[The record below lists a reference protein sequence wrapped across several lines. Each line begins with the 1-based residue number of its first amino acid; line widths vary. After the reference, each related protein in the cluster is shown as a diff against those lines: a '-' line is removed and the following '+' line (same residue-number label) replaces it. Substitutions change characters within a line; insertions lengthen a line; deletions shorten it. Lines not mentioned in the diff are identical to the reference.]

1 MAGTPFASFEAALP
15 FVIAEQPSLV
25 NRTREVAVDTF
36 HTPNT
41 YLAGTYQVRIEPLK
55 QGSTNDIWDEKG
67 GVARMLFVMLG
78 YNLPKTVVQAGVPVP
93 TFQLN
98 DTITDTDGNVYRVA
112 APQYI
117 RGKMVQLTLEL
128 RG

>member
-1 MAGTPFASFEAALP
+1 MADPFLSFEAALP
-15 FVIAEQPSLV
+15 YIIAESPSLI

-36 HTPNT
+36 HTPQT
-41 YLAGTYQVRIEPLK
+41 YLAGTYQVRIEPMKVLSAK
-55 QGSTNDIWDEKG
+55 DVWDEKG
-67 GVARMLFVMLG
+67 GVAVLLYTLLG

-93 TFQLN
+93 TFALN
-98 DTITDTDGNVYRVA
+98 DTVTDTDGNVYRVA
-112 APQYI
+112 APQYV

>member
-1 MAGTPFASFEAALP
+1 MAVDPFASFEAALP
-15 FVIAEQPSLV
+15 YVIAEHPSLI
-25 NRTREVAVDTF
+25 NRTREVAADTF
-36 HTPNT
+36 HTPQN
-41 YLAGTYQVRIEPLK
+41 YLAGTYTVRIEPMK
-55 QGSTNDIWDEKG
+55 QGSANDIWDEKG
-67 GVARMLFVMLG
+67 GVARLLFTMLG
-78 YNLPKTVVQAGVPVP
+78 YDLPKTVQQAGVPVP

-112 APQYI
+112 APQFL